1 MLGRY
6 LVDGIAPDGRILM
19 FRWLW
24 APSKKAARKRCA
36 KKRRFRGLKLLVR
49 KCS

>member
-1 MLGRY
+1 VSRY
-6 LVDGIAPDGRILM
+6 LVDGVAPDGRILM

-24 APSKKAARKRCA
+24 ASSKKAARKRCER
-36 KKRRFRGLKLLVR
+36 KRRFRGLKLKVH